1 LSSATGEP
9 GDGSPGEDVAG
20 GSLRDSPWDLSDFP
34 VPLIDLSRT
43 FEGFLDLEWL
53 ELTAEVARVRF
64 QVRENLK
71 QPLGLLH
78 GGIYSAVAET
88 VASVA
93 TVRAVWEEGKIGSG
107 LSNSA
112 SFLRPVTAG
121 TVHVS
126 ARCRGHDDREWLWGH
141 EFRDDQDRLCALVDV
156 TIAVRPMPGT

>member
-1 LSSATGEP
+1 LSSAA
-9 GDGSPGEDVAG
+9 SPEEGPAG
-20 GSLRDSPWDLSDFP
+20 WSLRDSPWDLSDFP
-34 VPLIDLSRT
+34 VPLIELSDT

-53 ELTAEVARVRF
+53 ELTPETARVRF
-64 QVRENLK
+64 EVRENLK

-121 TVHVS
+121 TVHVT
-126 ARCRGHDDREWLWGH
+126 ARCRGHDDREWVWGH

-156 TIAVRPMPGT
+156 TIAVRPLPGA

>member
-1 LSSATGEP
+1 MT
-9 GDGSPGEDVAG
+9 
-20 GSLRDSPWDLSDFP
+20 RSPWDLGELPPPAIPLSD
-34 VPLIDLSRT
+34 T
-43 FEGFLDLEWL
+43 FEGFLDLDWI
-53 ELTAEVARVRF
+53 ELTPESAAVRF
-64 QVRENLK
+64 AVRENLK
-71 QPLGLLH
+71 QPMGLLH

-126 ARCRGHDDREWLWGH
+126 AHCRGHDEREWLWGH

-156 TIAVRPMPGT
+156 TIAVRPMPAR

>member
-1 LSSATGEP
+1 LSSAASPEP
-9 GDGSPGEDVAG
+9 EPDRP
-20 GSLRDSPWDLSDFP
+20 LRDSPWDLSDFP
-34 VPLIDLSRT
+34 VPLIDLSLT

-64 QVRENLK
+64 RVRENLK

-93 TVRAVWEEGKIGSG
+93 TVRAVWEDRMIGSG

-112 SFLRPVTAG
+112 SFLRPITAG
-121 TVHVS
+121 TVHVL

-141 EFRDDQDRLCALVDV
+141 EFRDDADRLCALVDV
-156 TIAVRPMPGT
+156 TIAVRPLPAR

>member
-1 LSSATGEP
+1 LSSA
-9 GDGSPGEDVAG
+9 SPDG
-20 GSLRDSPWDLSDFP
+20 GSLRDNPRDLADFP
-34 VPLIDLSRT
+34 VPLIELSQT
-43 FEGFLDLEWL
+43 FEGFLGLEWL
-53 ELTAEVARVRF
+53 ELTPDTARVQF
-64 QVRENLK
+64 AVRENLK

-93 TVRAVWEEGKIGSG
+93 TVRAVWEQGMIASG

-126 ARCRGHDDREWLWGH
+126 AHCRGHDDREWTWGH
-141 EFRDDQDRLCALVDV
+141 EFRDDGDRLCALVDV
-156 TIAVRPMPGT
+156 TIAVRPLTAR